1 VATMAHFFQMRDQ
14 IDGAIAE
21 YFSMVQEA
29 SDERS
34 HETDEVIKIQKVFRG
49 SQVRKFWYSQR
60 AGAKM
65 IQRIVRGWLGRTR
78 AETMRLE
85 KRRCLHALFFHHC
98 AVVIQKHW
106 VGFVSRRKLHDY
118 YGRKRYLETVGKR
131 GEWTVEYLKQHQQAK
146 LEQAKAEEEQK
157 MRADFDNLAGELHH
171 LVSTRAIAGVYNP
184 PYSDTLP
191 SAFEKNIEQHLR
203 DSCRIEVPRSLRR
216 PRHRVAI
223 AAASASPAPRRRAIA
238 EAAEATEVDATTPS
252 LQASASTRRHSATA
266 RSASTSRLRQQQQQ
280 QGQQAPQG
288 PFRPREQ
295 VESSH
300 ANANVTFGSIQAE
313 GRYDAVDT
321 DQRMQERL
329 SKMTRASPTEFVACA
344 RAPQRPPPTSVHT
357 GIPYRNRPVE
367 MREGY
372 VELPKIRDKPP
383 FFTALPRD
391 KQFTDWEQPPALRGQ
406 A

>member
-1 VATMAHFFQMRDQ
+1 MTHFFQMRDQ

-21 YFSMVQEA
+21 YFSMVQQA
-29 SDERS
+29 SNKRSDE
-34 HETDEVIKIQKVFRG
+34 TDKVIKIQKVFRG

-65 IQRIVRGWLGRTR
+65 IQRLVRGWLGRTR

-98 AVVIQKHW
+98 ALIIQKHW
-106 VGFVSRRKLHDY
+106 VGFASRRKLHDY

-131 GEWTVEYLKQHQQAK
+131 GEWTVEYLKRDHQAK
-146 LEQAKAEEEQK
+146 LEQAKAGEVEK
-157 MRADFDNLAGELHH
+157 MRDDFDNIAGELHH
-171 LVSTRAIAGVYNP
+171 LVSTRSIAGVYNP
-184 PYSDTLP
+184 PYSDMLP
-191 SAFEKNIEQHLR
+191 SAFDKNIEQHLR

-216 PRHRVAI
+216 PRHRAAI
-223 AAASASPAPRRRAIA
+223 AAASASPAPRRRVTA
-238 EAAEATEVDATTPS
+238 ETAETSEADATTPA
-252 LQASASTRRHSATA
+252 LQASASTRRHSGNTA

-280 QGQQAPQG
+280 GQQGPQG
-288 PFRPREQ
+288 PFRTREQ

-300 ANANVTFGSIQAE
+300 ANANVTFGSIQAD

-329 SKMTRASPTEFVACA
+329 SKMTRASPTEFVTCA
-344 RAPQRPPPTSVHT
+344 KASERPPPASVHT
-357 GIPYRNRPVE
+357 GIPFRNRPVE
-367 MREGY
+367 MREDY

-391 KQFTDWEQPPALRGQ
+391 KQFTAYREQPPALHGQ